1 MMRFA
6 GKVALVTGAAR
17 GIGAGI
23 ARRLATEGADIAIN
37 DVANMKLAH
46 ALAADIREMGRQAA
60 VYQADVADRPAITAM
75 IGEIVTNF
83 GHLDIAVANAAI
95 NLREPIIEA
104 AWENVQRTVEVAQ
117 FGVFHCCQLAA
128 QQMIRQPVATSARGK
143 IVIISSV
150 HSELPVRNSAAYN
163 MAKAA
168 INHFGR
174 TLALELAPHHINVN
188 IISPGWINTPGER
201 AFSSKEALRD
211 GGHRIPW
218 GRLGHPDDIG
228 KAAAFLCSEDADYI
242 TGAEL
247 RVDGGFVLGLALP
260 T

>member
-1 MMRFA
+1 MRFA
-6 GKVALVTGAAR
+6 GKVALVTGAAQ

-23 ARRLATEGADIAIN
+23 ARQLAQEGADVAIN
-37 DVANMKLAH
+37 DVGNLSAAQ
-46 ALAADIREMGRQAA
+46 ALAAEIQAMGRQAA
-60 VYQADVADRPAITAM
+60 VFQADVADRPAMIAM
-75 IGEIVTNF
+75 MADIVRTF

-95 NLREPIIEA
+95 NRREPIAEA
-104 AWENVQRTVEVAQ
+104 TWENVQRTIEVAQ

-128 QQMIRQPVATSARGK
+128 QQMIRQPLKTRTRGK

-174 TLALELAPHHINVN
+174 TLALELAPQRINVN
-188 IISPGWINTPGER
+188 VISPGWIDTPGER
-201 AFSSKEALRD
+201 VHASEEALQD
-211 GGHRIPW
+211 GGRRIPW
-218 GRLGHPDDIG
+218 GRLGQPEDI
-228 KAAAFLCSEDADYI
+228 ARAVAFLCSDDADYI

-247 RVDGGFVLGLALP
+247 RVDGGFVLGLTLP
-260 T
+260 A